1 MVKTSWKVN
10 HKYKKMK
17 KTVCLFFAMTY
28 TCITHAQK
36 LPCSN
41 PQFRQF
47 DFWIGEW
54 EAFGVKGA
62 KAGDS
67 KITVLLDSCV
77 ILEEWTSAGAQQ
89 GLIYTGK
96 SFNSY
101 NTATKQWQ
109 QTWTDNT
116 GNTTEFLRGEGSE
129 GKIIYYAD
137 KVGSPDGKIFMRRLT
152 FTKLSNDKVRQLGER
167 SDDDGKTWATEYDL
181 EYRRKMINPA
191 AIADTVLKKMEIA
204 YNSGNFNKIA
214 DYYSNNAK
222 IVNKVVEAS
231 GREQIQKY
239 WAGFAGM
246 AGTWKLINEKTEKT
260 GEQIWQKGTSVI
272 MDKMGKKHKVN
283 FTLVFIYEEGKWKI
297 LQDSY
302 WQ

>member
-1 MVKTSWKVN
+1 MQFFLPLISQTEV
-10 HKYKKMK
+10 MK
-17 KTVCLFFAMTY
+17 KILSFIYFSIIVLNSL
-28 TCITHAQK
+28 AQ
-36 LPCSN
+36 LPCSK
-41 PQFRQF
+41 PEFRQF

-54 EAFGVKGA
+54 EAYGIKGA
-62 KAGDS
+62 KAGVS

-77 ILEEWTSAGAQQ
+77 IMEEWTSAGTQQ
-89 GLIYTGK
+89 GLIYSGK

-101 NTATKQWQ
+101 NDATKQWQ

-137 KVGSPDGKIFMRRLT
+137 KVGSPDGMTFIRRLT

-167 SDDDGKTWATEYDL
+167 SDDDGKTWTTEYDL
-181 EYRRKMINPA
+181 EYRRKIVNPV
-191 AIADTVLKKMEIA
+191 AIADTILKKMEMA
-204 YNSGNFNKIA
+204 YNNGDFKKIA
-214 DYYSNNAK
+214 NYYSNNAK

-231 GREQIQKY
+231 GREQLQKY
-239 WAGFAGM
+239 WTGFTRMG
-246 AGTWKLINEKTEKT
+246 GTWKLTNEKTEKT
-260 GEQIWQKGTSVI
+260 GELIWQKGTSVI
-272 MDKMGKKHKVN
+272 IDKSGKQHKVS
-283 FTLVFIYEEGKWKI
+283 FTLIFIYEDGEWKI